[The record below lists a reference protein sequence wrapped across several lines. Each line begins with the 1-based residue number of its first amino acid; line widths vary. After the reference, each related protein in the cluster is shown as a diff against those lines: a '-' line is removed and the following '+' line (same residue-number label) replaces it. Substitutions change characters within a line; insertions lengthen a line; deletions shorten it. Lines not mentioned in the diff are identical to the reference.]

1 MLLGADILLTMDDE
15 ELLEIGD
22 TLTAF
27 FMTVLV
33 QRLIHITAEVRE
45 REREIERE
53 RERGREGEERKGERG
68 ERGKREGGKRVVHI
82 TAEVSRRYSR

>member
-33 QRLIHITAEVRE
+33 QRLIHIIAEVRE
-45 REREIERE
+45 RER
-53 RERGREGEERKGERG
+53 
-68 ERGKREGGKRVVHI
+68 KREGGR
-82 TAEVSRRYSR
+82 EERG